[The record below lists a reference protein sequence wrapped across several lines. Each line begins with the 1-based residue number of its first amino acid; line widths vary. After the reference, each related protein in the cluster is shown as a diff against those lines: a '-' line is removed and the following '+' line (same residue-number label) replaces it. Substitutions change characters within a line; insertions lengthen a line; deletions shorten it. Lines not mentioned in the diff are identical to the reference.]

1 MSIMPP
7 PILAGSIVTTTETVT
22 ATAMTAATTSTVTVD
37 KYVLTLMGLPIKV
50 RIDILNYFDENKQ
63 DELRTLTVISKGM
76 NEDCK
81 RSGIVW
87 KLIPEFVLS
96 PKYDHAGNLPEDGGS
111 TSDLLRHLSQY
122 QQDNDTY
129 NKLQTYRIFKVN
141 EVNKF
146 NDCSFL
152 YPSSGILWKE
162 YNFRMEG
169 IRSLNMSLPP
179 STKFT
184 TRGANNISM
193 TLPRALFRIL
203 PNIRVLDLSNWVVG
217 YHSGKFIEDFS
228 TNWPYL
234 EKITWN
240 NIPRWTEIYLDGIDM
255 RSWKNLNEII
265 MDNCTFYCAYGML
278 NWMSD
283 LTTNQSSS
291 RPKYFLFHRC
301 RKGLERVS
309 IQNATCYDT
318 RGCNIIIPQS
328 ALIKFVRNVP
338 TLKWFRSNLTEKNI
352 YMLQKE
358 RPLIELLN

>member
-1 MSIMPP
+1 MSMPP
-7 PILAGSIVTTTETVT
+7 PILAGSIVTTT
-22 ATAMTAATTSTVTVD
+22 AM
-37 KYVLTLMGLPIKV
+37 TLMGLPIKV
-50 RIDILNYFDENKQ
+50 RIDILNYFDEKKQ

-111 TSDLLRHLSQY
+111 TTDLLRHLSQY

-179 STKFT
+179 STIVT
-184 TRGANNISM
+184 GRGAYAYISI
-193 TLPRALFRIL
+193 TLPKALLRIL
-203 PNIRVLDLSNWVVG
+203 PNIRVLDLSNWVLG
-217 YHSGKFIEDFS
+217 YHSRKFIEDFS

-255 RSWKNLNEII
+255 RPWKNLNEII

-283 LTTNQSSS
+283 LTTNQTSS

-338 TLKWFRSNLTEKNI
+338 TLKWFRSNLTQKNI
-352 YMLQKE
+352 NMLQKE

>member
-7 PILAGSIVTTTETVT
+7 PILAGLIVTTT
-22 ATAMTAATTSTVTVD
+22 AM
-37 KYVLTLMGLPIKV
+37 TLMGLPIKV

-63 DELRTLTVISKGM
+63 EELRTLTVISKGM

-96 PKYDHAGNLPEDGGS
+96 PKYDHEGNLPEDGGS
-111 TSDLLRHLSQY
+111 TTDLLRHLSQY

-129 NKLQTYRIFKVN
+129 NKLQSYRIFKVN

-193 TLPRALFRIL
+193 TLPRALFCIL

-255 RSWKNLNEII
+255 RPWKNLNEII

-283 LTTNQSSS
+283 LTTNQISS

-328 ALIKFVRNVP
+328 ALIKFVRNTP
-338 TLKWFRSNLTEKNI
+338 TLKWFRSDLTQKNI
-352 YMLQKE
+352 NMLQKE